1 MVKDFLNNN
10 FILGGLPSDWSKT
23 MRFHWT
29 TNTTSKILSFTR
41 VVVFLS
47 EDFYQFI
54 GLMGIGNTNFSSK
67 IIRKYHTKSS
77 RRVMWQVF

>member
-10 FILGGLPSDWSKT
+10 FILSGLPKKKKKT

-41 VVVFLS
+41 VVFLS
-47 EDFYQFI
+47 VDFYQFT
-54 GLMGIGNTNFSSK
+54 GLMEIGNTNFSS
-67 IIRKYHTKSS
+67 
-77 RRVMWQVF
+77 